1 MQNSKNEI
9 KGSKGNQTCH
19 RESGERVYD
28 AREEHVV
35 ELVLEFQRL
44 KNNRNIFSIRYYEKR
59 LDRFQVIIFV
69 KWSSFLEL
77 SPEEKR

>member
-9 KGSKGNQTCH
+9 KGLKGNQTCH

-35 ELVLEFQRL
+35 ELVLELQRL
-44 KNNRNIFSIRYYEKR
+44 KDNRNKFFHYDSTKKV
-59 LDRFQVIIFV
+59 DRFQAFNICKMV
-69 KWSSFLEL
+69 
-77 SPEEKR
+77 

>member
-9 KGSKGNQTCH
+9 KGLKGNQTCH

-35 ELVLEFQRL
+35 ELVLELQRL
-44 KNNRNIFSIRYYEKR
+44 KDNGNNFSIRQYEKSR
-59 LDRFQVIIFV
+59 PF
-69 KWSSFLEL
+69 SSYNYL
-77 SPEEKR
+77 